1 MGAMSL
7 RLPDDLVARL
17 DSEVKLDGRARSEVV
32 RTALAEYL
40 LRRERERF
48 MAQFVAETRAAY
60 QDPEIHREALE
71 IAEDFLPLEN
81 EALDRAEGRR
91 PGEPWPEEL
100 GERWWV

>member
-17 DSEVKLDGRARSEVV
+17 DTEVKLDGRVRSEVV

-48 MAQFVAETRAAY
+48 MAEYVAETRAAY
-60 QDPEIHREALE
+60 QDPAIQREALE

-91 PGEPWPEEL
+91 PGEPWPQEL